1 MREKQHII
9 GNAEENTIEFKKEN
23 TIEFKKETL
32 STCMEV

>member
-1 MREKQHII
+1 MREKQRIR
-9 GNAEENTIEFKKEN
+9 GNAEEN